1 MEAVAT
7 VAAGDNGGGESGG
20 SGRGGAGISRCLAAM
35 AFNQRWRR
43 GAARACAPIAV
54 IAVIV
59 VVDGGSG
66 GGGGGGDVVGRR
78 LSTGF
83 G

>member
-1 MEAVAT
+1 MAAVAT
-7 VAAGDNGGGESGG
+7 VAAGDSGGGESGG
-20 SGRGGAGISRCLAAM
+20 GGRGGAGISRCLAAM

-43 GAARACAPIAV
+43 GATRARAP

-59 VVDGGSG
+59 VVDGGGG